1 MLARIGIVLVA
12 LLTAGSSLLRDV
24 AVADDGQADLLL
36 VLAADVSYS
45 IDAKKFALQRQGYAA
60 AISDPRVIKAMT
72 GGTHRRIALCFIE
85 WADDY
90 EKSVIDVDAA
100 IDEVE
105 PVFAYC
111 SSGRSNSRRHAS
123 PIGL

>member
-72 GGTHRRIALCFIE
+72 GGTHRRIGSTSMPPSMKLSPYLRTAAAAGRTAGVTLPLSAF
-85 WADDY
+85 
-90 EKSVIDVDAA
+90 DAA
-100 IDEVE
+100 L
-105 PVFAYC
+105 
-111 SSGRSNSRRHAS
+111 
-123 PIGL
+123 PIR